1 MRVLSF
7 TFIRVDDTA
16 VSVESNEGRRK
27 HPVDLRFRFISN
39 GKPPL
44 FLRAQDCR
52 RRLSAVV
59 DDFDFR
65 KLPSDVRL
73 LPVNP
78 RCYYYYYFFLMIIV
92 VCFICCIEKKER
104 YMNNFY
110 YYIRIIKIK

>member
-1 MRVLSF
+1 MMKWNWRKKRQRVLSF

-16 VSVESNEGRRK
+16 ESVESNEGRRK

-44 FLRAQDCR
+44 LLRAQDCR

-78 RCYYYYYFFLMIIV
+78 RCY
-92 VCFICCIEKKER
+92 FIFYGDDDDSCLFYLLYRKKRKVHE
-104 YMNNFY
+104 
-110 YYIRIIKIK
+110 